1 MTGEAKTRFQDRKMA
16 LGIRVGAGWSRA
28 LFPPLSPSPTPTQPS
43 RVGLVQHRAWGPIWD
58 PIRACLPLMTCHLD
72 CVKQTPGPYPGIRSS
87 GLGVDQWILP
97 PPYPHSLGIPP
108 PAPIT
113 LLCQVPFCV
122 CVAPNPTPSDRNA
135 VVIVLVGG

>member
-97 PPYPHSLGIPP
+97 PPPSLPGNPP
-108 PAPIT
+108 TCTHHTALPGAI
-113 LLCQVPFCV
+113 LCLRGP
-122 CVAPNPTPSDRNA
+122 
-135 VVIVLVGG
+135 